1 MSQAADE
8 PRDTTHDGDER
19 TGETG
24 APFVPADF
32 TIPRGFSDGK
42 IHLVPLGPEH
52 NDRDYRAWTSSMDH
66 IQRTPGF
73 ERYGWPVPM
82 TREDNLRDLRRH
94 REDFEHRIGFTYS
107 VLIDEDVIGCVYI
120 YPAGPPGHAVV
131 RSWVREDHAELD
143 ERLYELVS
151 EWLRQKWPFRGF
163 TYSPRTEKRD
173 FAAR

>member
-8 PRDTTHDGDER
+8 PRNTVHDGNGRAGDS
-19 TGETG
+19 GVS
-24 APFVPADF
+24 FVPADF
-32 TIPRGFSDGK
+32 TVPRGFRDATF
-42 IHLVPLGPEH
+42 HLVPLGPEH

-82 TREDNLRDLRRH
+82 TPEENLRDLRRH
-94 REDFEHRIGFTYS
+94 REDFEHRVGFTYS
-107 VLIDEDVIGCVYI
+107 VLIGDDVIGCVYI
-120 YPAGPPGHAVV
+120 YPAGRPGHATV

-143 ERLYELVS
+143 APLYELVS
-151 EWLRQKWPFRGF
+151 AWLRQTWPFHDF
-163 TYSPRTEKRD
+163 SYSPRTKEHD